1 MNLLNP
7 KDTLFQ
13 VNKTLCLKGDL
24 INLAV
29 PRVMGILNVTPDSF
43 YDGGRYTTSDQ
54 ILRRAEQMLAEG
66 ATFIDIG
73 GYSTRPQASDIS
85 EEEELS
91 RVIPALETLSKAFP
105 GAYLSIDTFRA
116 QEAKRAV
123 EAGACLINDISGG
136 TLDEK
141 MFETVSQLNVPYV
154 LMHTRGTPQTMTK
167 LSQYQN
173 VVLDVLDE
181 LQKKVFHLRNLGQ
194 KDILLDVGF
203 GFAKTRE
210 QNYEMLENLNYFE
223 LLKLPLLVGV
233 SRKSMVYKT
242 LGIPVEDSLNGTTV
256 LHTLALTKGASVL
269 RAHDVKEAVEAIKL
283 YNLATRSRSCQ
294 NDIPL

>member
-1 MNLLNP
+1 LNP

>member
-1 MNLLNP
+1 LNP

-54 ILRRAEQMLAEG
+54 ILRRAEQMLTEG

-85 EEEELS
+85 EKEELA
-91 RVIPALETLSKAFP
+91 RVIPALEMLSKAFP
-105 GAYLSIDTFRA
+105 RAYLSIDTFRA
-116 QEAKRAV
+116 RVAKRAV

-167 LSQYQN
+167 LSQYRN
-173 VVLDVLDE
+173 VVLEVLDE

-242 LGIPVEDSLNGTTV
+242 LGIPVEESLNGTTV

-283 YNLATRSRSCQ
+283 YNLVSRSRSCQ